1 MKSLTLAV
9 SMIFVMLAGYSV
21 ISSIGFLGTS
31 QASVQVAQAQAAPH
45 IAPWPPIV
53 GRLYPD
59 LQLIDQEGQPFRLS
73 ALMGKVILLEPIGMT
88 CPACQ
93 AFSGAHDVGPFGG
106 GVAGGGL
113 PSLHK
118 LLPQYAR
125 GLKLPRRDVV
135 VVQLLLYDM
144 KYGAPSAKDA
154 QEWAQHFGFKKGRN
168 EIVAV
173 SPYDL
178 RSDIAYNLV
187 PGFHLI
193 DKKFILRSDST
204 GHHPKD
210 NLYTKLFPM
219 VPYLLK

>member
-1 MKSLTLAV
+1 MKSLTFAMTIAFVLMVTYVAV
-9 SMIFVMLAGYSV
+9 GSLGALN
-21 ISSIGFLGTS
+21 ISE
-31 QASVQVAQAQAAPH
+31 ASVHGVKIQSSPQ
-45 IAPWPPIV
+45 ITPWPPKV

-59 LQLIDQEGQPFRLS
+59 LQLIDQEGQSFRLS

-93 AFSGAHDVGPFGG
+93 AFSGAHDVGGFGG

-113 PSLHK
+113 DSLHK
-118 LLPQYAR
+118 LLPRYAK
-125 GLKLPRRDVV
+125 GLRLPRRDVV

-144 KYGAPSAKDA
+144 RYGQPKPKDA
-154 QEWAQHFGFKKGRN
+154 REWALHFGLKKGHN

-193 DKKFILRSDST
+193 DKNFILRSDST
-204 GHHPKD
+204 GHQPKD
-210 NLYTKLFPM
+210 NLYAKLFPM
-219 VPYLLK
+219 IPYLLK